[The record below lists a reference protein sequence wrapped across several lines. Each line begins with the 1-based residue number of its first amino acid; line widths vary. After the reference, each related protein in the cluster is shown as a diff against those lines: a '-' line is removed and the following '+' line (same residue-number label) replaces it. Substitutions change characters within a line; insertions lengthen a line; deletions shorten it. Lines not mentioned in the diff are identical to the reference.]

1 MEKKTNSVWYVVI
14 ALTIWCVWNSVGCNK
29 FTSALSEIQTQQ
41 NAVASNLAY
50 LMDKVHALEEIEPQV
65 IVKEVEVIKEVRI
78 EVPAELPVE
87 VPAVEE
93 VDTDEQ

>member
-1 MEKKTNSVWYVVI
+1 
-14 ALTIWCVWNSVGCNK
+14 VGCNK

-41 NAVASNLAY
+41 NAISSNLAY

-65 IVKEVEVIKEVRI
+65 IVKEVEVIKEVRV
-78 EVPAELPVE
+78 EVPVEIPVE
-87 VPAVEE
+87 IPAVEE